1 MTDQMTF
8 FDIGLIPIDSWQYDE
23 DNGNVMCRCPVC
35 EGRLLIGV
43 YTYHILMRI
52 YQILDAVVHV
62 LIIISLSLASYR
74 IRILEK
80 EVARTKR
87 GEEE

>member
-1 MTDQMTF
+1 
-8 FDIGLIPIDSWQYDE
+8 
-23 DNGNVMCRCPVC
+23 
-35 EGRLLIGV
+35 
-43 YTYHILMRI
+43 MRI

-80 EVARTKR
+80 EVALIKR

>member
-35 EGRLLIGV
+35 GGRLLIGV
-43 YTYHILMRI
+43 YTYHNPYKFCPYCGEKLAEGRI
-52 YQILDAVVHV
+52 TEKRKQVYR
-62 LIIISLSLASYR
+62 LSQ
-74 IRILEK
+74 
-80 EVARTKR
+80 
-87 GEEE
+87 EEEQHG

>member
-1 MTDQMTF
+1 
-8 FDIGLIPIDSWQYDE
+8 
-23 DNGNVMCRCPVC
+23 
-35 EGRLLIGV
+35 
-43 YTYHILMRI
+43 MRI

-62 LIIISLSLASYR
+62 FIIISLPLASYR

-80 EVARTKR
+80 EVARIKR

>member
-1 MTDQMTF
+1 MK
-8 FDIGLIPIDSWQYDE
+8 
-23 DNGNVMCRCPVC
+23 
-35 EGRLLIGV
+35 
-43 YTYHILMRI
+43 I

-80 EVARTKR
+80 EVARLER
-87 GEEE
+87 GEEEWKLGK